1 MTQSRRAI
9 FLALGPLL
17 AAGLGGLV
25 HALGMPPI
33 AAWTAAVTA
42 LCAAWWVTEPIPIPA
57 TSMIPFAAFPMVGV
71 LDHKQVAAA
80 YGHTLILLLLGGFI
94 LSTAMAASGAHKR
107 LAVGMIRMVGG
118 AGGRRLVLG
127 FMLATAVC
135 SMWISNTATT
145 LMMLPVAM
153 AVLEQDEASG
163 GGTSLHLPLL
173 LGIAYA
179 ASIGGMG
186 TPVGTPPNVIFM
198 AVYEETTGNKVAFID
213 WMKIGIPAVILLI
226 PVAWLMVTRNLK
238 SSAKLDLPKMG
249 RWSSPEKRVLVIFGL
264 TALAWVTRT
273 APFGG
278 WSTWADMPGAGDSTV
293 ALIAVVIMFLMPNG
307 EGKQMLDWETAAR
320 IPWGLLLLFGGG
332 LAIAKGFQVSGL
344 SETLGSWLAND
355 LKITTWPVIAMTITL
370 CLAITFLTEVT
381 SNTATTT
388 LLMPVLAAAGLAAG
402 IDPAVLMIPAALSA
416 SCAFMLPVAT
426 APNAIVFGTGKVS
439 TQQMAREGFALNLVG
454 AVFITGVCALLVG
467 TNAASAIGTDTG
479 TDTGSVHHTQPPTP
493 PAHKPAR

>member
-1 MTQSRRAI
+1 MSRTHRTLT
-9 FLALGPLL
+9 LALGPLL

-25 HALGMPPI
+25 HLGGMAPI
-33 AAWTAAVTA
+33 AVWTAAITT
-42 LCAAWWVTEPIPIPA
+42 LCAVWWVTEPIPIPA
-57 TSMIPFAAFPMVGV
+57 TSMIPFAAFPLAGV
-71 LDHKQVAAA
+71 LDHKQVAGA
-80 YGHTLILLLLGGFI
+80 YGHTMILLLLGGFI

-145 LMMLPVAM
+145 LMLLPVAM
-153 AVLEQDEASG
+153 AILEQDEASG
-163 GGTSLHLPLL
+163 GGKTLQLPLL

-198 AVYEETTGNKVAFID
+198 AVYEEATGNKVAFLD
-213 WMKIGIPAVILLI
+213 WMMIGIPAVILLI

-238 SSAKLDLPKMG
+238 TSQKLDLPTLG
-249 RWSSPEKRVLVIFGL
+249 SWRSPEKRVLVVFGL

-273 APFGG
+273 APYGG
-278 WSTWADMPGAGDSTV
+278 WSELFHMPGAGDSTV
-293 ALIAVVIMFLMPNG
+293 ALVAVVALFLMPDG
-307 EGKQMLDWETAAR
+307 EGEQMLDWETAAR

-344 SETLGSWLAND
+344 SEALGSWLAND
-355 LKITTWPVIAMTITL
+355 LQITTWPVVAMTITL
-370 CLAITFLTEVT
+370 CLTITFLTEVT

-402 IDPAVLMIPAALSA
+402 IDPAALMIPAALSA

-426 APNAIVFGTGKVS
+426 APNAIVFGTGMVS
-439 TQQMAREGFALNLVG
+439 TKQMAKEGFALNLIG
-454 AVFITGVCALLVG
+454 AVLITGVCALLVSG
-467 TNAASAIGTDTG
+467 
-479 TDTGSVHHTQPPTP
+479 
-493 PAHKPAR
+493 

>member
-1 MTQSRRAI
+1 MGKPVSSSRRT
-9 FLALGPLL
+9 FTLVLGPTIAAILGGAVH
-17 AAGLGGLV
+17 AAG
-25 HALGMPPI
+25 MSPI
-33 AAWTAAVTA
+33 AAWTAAITA
-42 LCAAWWVTEPIPIPA
+42 LCAVWWVTEPIPIPA
-57 TSMIPFAAFPMVGV
+57 TSMIPFAAFPMAGV
-71 LDHKQVAAA
+71 LDHKQVAGA

-94 LSTAMAASGAHKR
+94 LSTAMASSGAHKR
-107 LAVGMIRMVGG
+107 LAVGMIRLVGG
-118 AGGRRLVLG
+118 GGGRRLVLG

-145 LMMLPVAM
+145 LMLLPVAM
-153 AVLEQDEASG
+153 AVLEQDKESG
-163 GGTSLHLPLL
+163 GGDSLQLPLL

-198 AVYEETTGNKVAFID
+198 AVYEETTGNKIAFID
-213 WMKIGIPAVILLI
+213 WMKIGIPAVLLLI
-226 PVAWLMVTRNLK
+226 PVAWFMVTRKLKTSRSLNLP
-238 SSAKLDLPKMG
+238 ALG
-249 RWSSPEKRVLVIFGL
+249 AWSKPEKRVLWVFGI

-278 WSTWADMPGAGDSTV
+278 WSQWADMPGAGDSTV
-293 ALIAVVIMFLMPNG
+293 ALLAVVALFLMPNG

-344 SETLGSWLAND
+344 SEALGSWLADD
-355 LKITTWPVIAMTITL
+355 LQITSWPVVAMTITL

-402 IDPAVLMIPAALSA
+402 IDPAALMIPAALSA

-426 APNAIVFGTGKVS
+426 APNAIVFGTGMVS
-439 TQQMAREGFALNLVG
+439 TRQMAREGFALNLLG
-454 AVFITGVCALLVG
+454 AAMITGVCALLVG
-467 TNAASAIGTDTG
+467 
-479 TDTGSVHHTQPPTP
+479 
-493 PAHKPAR
+493 

>member
-1 MTQSRRAI
+1 MGLTRRAI
-9 FLALGPLL
+9 SLSLGPVL
-17 AAGLGGLV
+17 AGVLGGAVYATGL
-25 HALGMPPI
+25 PPI
-33 AAWTAAVTA
+33 AAWTAAITA

-57 TSMIPFAAFPMVGV
+57 TSMIPFAAFPLVGV
-71 LDHKQVAAA
+71 LDHKQVAEA

-107 LAVGMIRMVGG
+107 LAVGMIRMIGG

-145 LMMLPVAM
+145 LMLLPVAM

-163 GGTSLHLPLL
+163 GGKSLQLPLL

-198 AVYEETTGNKVAFID
+198 AVYEETTGNKIAFID
-213 WMKIGIPAVILLI
+213 WMKIGIPAVVLLLPI
-226 PVAWLMVTRNLK
+226 AWLMVTRKLK
-238 SSAKLDLPKMG
+238 SSRVLELPELG
-249 RWSSPEKRVLVIFGL
+249 PWSSAEKRVLMVFGL
-264 TALAWVTRT
+264 TATAWVTRT

-278 WSTWADMPGAGDSTV
+278 WSEWASMPGAGDSTV
-293 ALIAVVIMFLMPNG
+293 ALVAVVILFLMPNG
-307 EGKQMLDWETAAR
+307 RGKQMLDWETAAR

-332 LAIAKGFQVSGL
+332 LAIAKAFGVSGL
-344 SETLGSWLAND
+344 SSALGSWLADD
-355 LKITTWPVIAMTITL
+355 LQITSWPVIGMTLTL

-439 TQQMAREGFALNLVG
+439 TQQMAREGLALNLIG
-454 AVFITGVCALLVG
+454 ALMITGVCAMLVG
-467 TNAASAIGTDTG
+467 
-479 TDTGSVHHTQPPTP
+479 
-493 PAHKPAR
+493 